1 MSITLKELLDL
12 KSTKDFTQVA
22 GGTGLAKQVDMVDM
36 LDFGLEHQ
44 TESSVSDYGDDK
56 TFEEGSFVI
65 SSLLFAKNDSEK
77 LYKTVVQLIKCG
89 VVGMAYKTIFYQDLP
104 KNVIRLADSSDFA
117 IFRIDSN
124 VTYREIIVESSS
136 AIKLNKD
143 IEDVAGCLSQLQLKK
158 LDIEEVATLAAK
170 ISHQFRGNAK
180 VVLIIPASKED
191 QFSVNR
197 VIRNFQLYKEYK
209 TKVIICGYF
218 VSELPGI
225 ALIATM
231 NEKNIKKFDVLIE
244 NALSDSG
251 IDLSRVLVGYSN
263 IHHTFTSLNACVIEA
278 SESLIA
284 CRVLDKKKM
293 QFNEIGTLSF
303 LIPSADN
310 PFIRTFMQTY
320 LGPILDDEES
330 MRTAIAIVQAGG
342 NVTAAAEKLHLHKNT
357 IRYRLKRIQELTS
370 TNMSYN
376 EFYERLATAIK
387 VYLICRFRILGE
399 IN

>member
-143 IEDVAGCLSQLQLKK
+143 IEDVAGCLSVTVKA
-158 LDIEEVATLAAK
+158 EGGWT
-170 ISHQFRGNAK
+170 H
-180 VVLIIPASKED
+180 
-191 QFSVNR
+191 
-197 VIRNFQLYKEYK
+197 
-209 TKVIICGYF
+209 
-218 VSELPGI
+218 
-225 ALIATM
+225 
-231 NEKNIKKFDVLIE
+231 
-244 NALSDSG
+244 
-251 IDLSRVLVGYSN
+251 
-263 IHHTFTSLNACVIEA
+263 
-278 SESLIA
+278 
-284 CRVLDKKKM
+284 
-293 QFNEIGTLSF
+293 
-303 LIPSADN
+303 
-310 PFIRTFMQTY
+310 
-320 LGPILDDEES
+320 
-330 MRTAIAIVQAGG
+330 MRQ
-342 NVTAAAEKLHLHKNT
+342 
-357 IRYRLKRIQELTS
+357 
-370 TNMSYN
+370 
-376 EFYERLATAIK
+376 
-387 VYLICRFRILGE
+387 
-399 IN
+399 